1 MKTPVYLSSKTSI
14 LKSFFSCLFCLLVI
28 SSFAQNKTKTI
39 GNKPREGSANNSFS
53 AVKGRQIGIQMNAG
67 RKQVQLLK
75 LNFHAANHASDS
87 VTFKVN
93 VYKMNGKLPVDTN
106 LIVAEIK
113 GIIPKY
119 ESGEHPLV
127 TVDLSPYNV
136 VVSGQI
142 LVAIE
147 FFTTKNGSEISFA
160 CGLLNGGTFHKEPGT
175 DKWKKIPVVGAD
187 FNVLVKKLK

>member
-1 MKTPVYLSSKTSI
+1 MKNTIYLSSKAFI
-14 LKSFFSCLFCLLVI
+14 LKSIFTFLLCLVAI
-28 SSFAQNKTKTI
+28 SSFAQDKTKMI

-53 AVKGRQIGIQMNAG
+53 AVKGGQVGIRMNAG

-75 LNFHAANHASDS
+75 LNFHAANQSGDS
-87 VTFKVN
+87 VPFKVN
-93 VYKMNGKLPVDTN
+93 VYKMNGKLPADTN
-106 LIVAEIK
+106 LVVAEIK
-113 GIIPKY
+113 GTIPKY
-119 ESGEHPLV
+119 ENGGHQLV

-142 LVAIE
+142 LVSIE
-147 FFTTKNGSEISFA
+147 FLTTKNGSEISFA
-160 CGLLNGGTFHKEPGT
+160 CGLLNGGTFHKEPGI